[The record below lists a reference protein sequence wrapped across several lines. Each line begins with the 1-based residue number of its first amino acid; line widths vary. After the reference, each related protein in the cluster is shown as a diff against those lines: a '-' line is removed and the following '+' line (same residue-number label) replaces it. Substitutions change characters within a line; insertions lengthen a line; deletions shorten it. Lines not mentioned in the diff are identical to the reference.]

1 MANASKTHMGPATQG
16 KGSGTGAMTELPDGV
31 LEENMVLSNRDK
43 SLHSDE
49 RGLDSKA
56 VQTEQYHDHAAN
68 RRNFD
73 EQPNPGEANTSG
85 VSAPMTTTSGADSSL
100 E

>member
-1 MANASKTHMGPATQG
+1 MANASKKNMGAGNQG
-16 KGSGTGAMTELPDGV
+16 KGSGTGALTELPDGV

-43 SLHSDE
+43 AQHSDQ
-49 RGLDSKA
+49 RGLDSKM
-56 VQTEQYHDHAAN
+56 VQTEQYRDHVGN

-73 EQPNPGEANTSG
+73 EQGGGEEPA
-85 VSAPMTTTSGADSSL
+85 A